1 MEESLTPEIK
11 EIVEIFNE
19 FFGEDKV
26 DIQKYFNHQL
36 TTDLYRVLIY
46 YPSVTVTNEYNESID
61 ISELYI
67 KIMIAPSGIL
77 FGSFT
82 MNRAEYDIMQYIK
95 NYMHSHVRSIHKGDH
110 SNFQPACLG
119 RGPIIDTINTLN
131 SRYDRDIWKLFCV
144 ELDKFVKTES
154 VSGVPYHHLNSV
166 YSVEDTELGLDYMVS
181 NLNTLLRHYN
191 LDENLFINGFIR
203 YIIDKKALKFN
214 YSCGTFNIAHSKFDI
229 LFIISN
235 MFIDWYNQY
244 IITGPLNS
252 PKSRIQYGVETRSI
266 VKECVIKDRKV
277 FSSGALDL
285 GIPQNIIEVC
295 TFKGNRINL
304 KIKSIERDI
313 NAHVELV
320 LNPNLV
326 FAIARRIT
334 NIINY
339 KYGRSDRNG
348 KKTKYL

>member
-1 MEESLTPEIK
+1 MEEILIPKVK
-11 EIVEIFNE
+11 EVVEIFNE
-19 FFGEDKV
+19 FFGEDKIDV
-26 DIQKYFNHQL
+26 QKPSE
-36 TTDLYRVLIY
+36 LYEILIY
-46 YPSVTVTNEYNESID
+46 YPSVTVTNEYDQSID

-67 KIMIAPSGIL
+67 KISIASNGTL
-77 FGSFT
+77 FGGFT
-82 MNRAEYDIMQYIK
+82 MNRAEYDIVQYTK

-110 SNFQPACLG
+110 SIFQSPCLG
-119 RGPIIDTINTLN
+119 RGPIVDTINTLN

-154 VSGVPYHHLNSV
+154 VSGVPYHYLNSV
-166 YSVEDTELGLDYMVS
+166 YSVKDTELGLDYMVD
-181 NLNTLLRHYN
+181 NLNISLRRYN

-244 IITGPLNS
+244 IITGPSNY
-252 PKSRIQYGVETRSI
+252 PKYRIQDGVEIRSI

-277 FSSGALDL
+277 FSLGALDL

-304 KIKSIERDI
+304 KIKPIERDI
-313 NAHVELV
+313 NVHVELV
-320 LNPNLV
+320 LKPDLV

-339 KYGRSDRNG
+339 KYGRNDRSG